1 MSGHG
6 ANEIPP
12 PDGTG
17 SPTNVVGRVTNKGM
31 EGLAITPDGKT
42 LVGAMQT
49 PLIQDGGNKLV
60 AGQFARIVTID
71 IKTGA
76 THQYAYPL
84 DGATKTTISEILAV
98 NDHQFLVDERDS
110 KGLADDSNAA
120 FKKLYLI
127 DIEGAVDVSGLSGQA
142 NLAANALFKPST
154 PFLDIVQV
162 LVANGIPVADIP
174 AKLEGIAFGQDVTI
188 GGAVKHTIYVSN
200 DNDYTAVVANK
211 THLSKTASNPNQF
224 FVFAFDDNDLPG
236 FVPQQFKA
244 SPEGDDD
251 HNEDRD

>member
-1 MSGHG
+1 
-6 ANEIPP
+6 
-12 PDGTG
+12 
-17 SPTNVVGRVTNKGM
+17 
-31 EGLAITPDGKT
+31 
-42 LVGAMQT
+42 MQT

-76 THQYAYPL
+76 THPYAYPL
-84 DGATKTTISEILAV
+84 DGATKTTISEILAG
-98 NDHQFLVDERDS
+98 NDHQLLVDERDS

-127 DIEGAVDVSGLSGQA
+127 DIAGAVDVSGLSGQA

-211 THLSKTASNPNQF
+211 THLPSKTASNPNQF

-236 FVPQQFKA
+236 FVPQQFKT
-244 SPEGDDD
+244 SHEGDDD
-251 HNEDRD
+251 HDEDRDRVIRGRLAAVAAISSCPGRICGAARG